1 MESIDFE
8 VLTDNIKDVYLS
20 DKDLDL
26 WLTQNGVKSCDVGD
40 VILVLIDFGY
50 LIPMFDEM
58 TLMYFYLGRRKPKL
72 VIS

>member
-8 VLTDNIKDVYLS
+8 ILIGSIKDVYLN
-20 DKDLDL
+20 DEDLDI

-40 VILVLIDFGY
+40 VISILIDFGC
-50 LIPMFDEM
+50 LIPMLDEM

-72 VIS
+72 VIN